1 MIVKK
6 FTEIS
11 CTRWL
16 PAAFIFLTSKPESK
30 RNGFFPQ
37 SIVPY
42 CVCVCV
48 HAHTRVAIS
57 SSRGSSQPRDWTHI
71 SLFCCVAGRFFTSW
85 ASLFFIKSHVHSWTR
100 SNSSE
105 TQSWKS
111 RKFSRFLALQVYFVE
126 NQLSNSAIAKI

>member
-37 SIVPY
+37 SIVPHCV

-48 HAHTRVAIS
+48 HTCRLPFPPPGDLPNPGIEPTSPFSAVLQADSLPAEPHCFSLNLMFILEPDQTPVRLKAENLES
-57 SSRGSSQPRDWTHI
+57 SAGS
-71 SLFCCVAGRFFTSW
+71 
-85 ASLFFIKSHVHSWTR
+85 
-100 SNSSE
+100 
-105 TQSWKS
+105 
-111 RKFSRFLALQVYFVE
+111 
-126 NQLSNSAIAKI
+126 